1 MFPSVT
7 GMMLFI
13 IICAKVTSAPR
24 SAPCGIKNIFA
35 TLCSNPNATNVVMG
49 QKMAKIFPATLVVAI
64 VPHTAR
70 HTSQLHRTPLTKATP
85 SGNVALL
92 VAIPTAA
99 AVAAGA
105 AAVIAI
111 HAAYAM
117 NTLPAKFPMYE
128 NTHDRINCVA
138 FTAPFIN
145 PLSMTKTF
153 PVNNSPPVRITRDNP
168 AGNPIAPLTNALN
181 PGFEDANPGD
191 DPPTQVMSNAPSPM
205 SAPAENPNAVVVAGV
220 CAPFFSLIA
229 HAASNVAG
237 GGSASAR
244 VITRSARRRRPGIG
258 TRARARKGIGDDD
271 VNARV
276 VVGGGD
282 DARLAGRGT
291 RDAVTTRA
299 DAVERAARDMSRARD
314 GANVEV

>member
-1 MFPSVT
+1 MFPRVT
-7 GMMLFI
+7 GKMFPKS
-13 IICAKVTSAPR
+13 ICDTETSAPYNI
-24 SAPCGIKNIFA
+24 PCGIKNMFA
-35 TLCSNPNATNVVMG
+35 IECSNPMVTNAVIG
-49 QKMAKIFPATLVVAI
+49 QKMAKILPATLVVAI

-99 AVAAGA
+99 AV
-105 AAVIAI
+105 IAI

-117 NTLPAKFPMYE
+117 NTLPAKFPTYE
-128 NTHDRINCVA
+128 NTHDRINCVV

-168 AGNPIAPLTNALN
+168 AGNPIAPFTNALN

-271 VNARV
+271 VRARV
-276 VVGGGD
+276 VVVGGD

-299 DAVERAARDMSRARD
+299 DAVESVARDMSRARASARA
-314 GANVEV
+314 GVET